1 MVSRAFNAHR
11 FFFRLL
17 FLSAFCL
24 SKEEEEEE
32 EEKIFYG
39 SSDKRPLG
47 NSAW

>member
-32 EEKIFYG
+32 EKIFYG